1 MDILIT
7 KDGFRT
13 LMDIVIIDPI
23 HIDMVQQAFTTTTHA
38 MTMDVQE

>member
-13 LMDIVIIDPI
+13 LMDIVIIDPTCL
-23 HIDMVQQAFTTTTHA
+23 DMVQQALTTRH
-38 MTMDVQE
+38 MQ